1 MPYIY
6 KITNQI
12 NQKIYIGKTN
22 RNIKIRF
29 KEHCRNV
36 NKDSC
41 EKRPLYAAMRKYG
54 IENFFIE
61 LIEECSLD
69 KVEEREKYWIEF
81 YQSFKNGY
89 NATIGGDGKS
99 YIDREIVIKNYKE
112 LGEIKSVARIM
123 DISEDSVHNILLEND
138 IKIKQTSQINKE
150 KMGIPVSMYSL
161 DNELLKSFASYGEAA
176 KWLIDNN
183 LTNCKID
190 TIRTHI
196 SAVCNGK
203 RKTAAGFIWK
213 K

>member
-36 NKDSC
+36 NKNSC
-41 EKRPLYAAMRKYG
+41 EKRPLYIAMRKYG

-61 LIEECSLD
+61 LIEECSLNE
-69 KVEEREKYWIEF
+69 VEEREKYWIEF
-81 YQSFKNGY
+81 YRSFKNGY

-112 LGEIKSVARIM
+112 LGEIKSVAKIM
-123 DISEDSVHNILLEND
+123 NISEDSVHNILLENN

-161 DNELLKSFASYGEAA
+161 NNELLKTFSSYGEAA
-176 KWLIDNN
+176 KWLVDNN

-203 RKTAAGFIWK
+203 RKSAAGYIWK

>member
-1 MPYIY
+1 
-6 KITNQI
+6 
-12 NQKIYIGKTN
+12 
-22 RNIKIRF
+22 
-29 KEHCRNV
+29 
-36 NKDSC
+36 
-41 EKRPLYAAMRKYG
+41 MRKHG
-54 IENFFIE
+54 VENFFIE
-61 LIEECSLD
+61 LIEECSLNE
-69 KVEEREKYWIEF
+69 VEEREKYWIEF

-112 LGEIKSVARIM
+112 LGEIKSVAKIM
-123 DISEDSVHNILLEND
+123 NISEDSVHNILLENN
-138 IKIKQTSQINKE
+138 IKIKQTSQLNKE

-161 DNELLKSFASYGEAA
+161 NNELLKTFSSYGEAA

-203 RKTAAGFIWK
+203 RKSAAGYIWK